1 MYLAPSMNP
10 ENPDQVE
17 VTRRPSDALEA
28 QQAAEDGFYQPFARS
43 WVLLP
48 YSLVELQSLM

>member
-1 MYLAPSMNP
+1 MNP

-28 QQAAEDGFYQPFARS
+28 QQAAEDGIYQPIART
-43 WVLLP
+43 WD
-48 YSLVELQSLM
+48 Q